1 MKISIKATNITLT
14 PAISDFIEKK
24 VGPLEKFIKVLYNA
38 QGFSSPSGKAK
49 TRVEAW
55 IEVGKETFHHRKG
68 FVFRA
73 EGQIRFNGKSVRVE
87 STSKDLRVAINEM
100 KEIMKREL
108 KKEQQ
113 RIITKKKRKSRAAK
127 REIKIAPQARFH
139 RKGRIREEGI

>member
-24 VGPLEKFIKVLYNA
+24 LDPLEKFIRVLYNTHR
-38 QGFSSPSGKAK
+38 FSTPSGKTK
-49 TRVEAW
+49 TKVEAW

-68 FVFRA
+68 FIFRA

-87 STSKDLRVAINEM
+87 TIAKDLRVAIGEM
-100 KEIMKREL
+100 REIMKREL
-108 KKEQQ
+108 KKIQL
-113 RIITKKKRKSRAAK
+113 RTIAKKKRKSRAAR

-139 RKGRIREEGI
+139 RKGRIREEGL